1 MDLGWVDL
9 ALLALLL
16 VSLIIGVMRG
26 LVFEVLSIAGWV
38 VSYVAAQWLTP
49 QLAPRVPVGVPGSVL
64 NHVATFGIVFVATLI
79 LWGLLAWLIKRLVH
93 ASVLSA
99 ADRVM
104 GAGFG
109 LVRGLLIALVIATLV
124 AWTPLARSA
133 AWRESHGAAMLQ
145 RVISGLK
152 PLMPAV
158 LAQQLP
164 G

>member
-1 MDLGWVDL
+1 MGLGWVDL

-16 VSLIIGVMRG
+16 VSLVVGIVRG
-26 LVFEVLSIAGWV
+26 LVFEVLSIVGWV
-38 VSYVAAQWLTP
+38 VAYIVAQWLTP
-49 QLAPRVPVGVPGSVL
+49 QLAASIPIGSAGSVL
-64 NHVATFGIVFVATLI
+64 NHVSTFAIVFIATLFV
-79 LWGLLAWLIKRLVH
+79 WGLVAWLLKRLVH

-99 ADRVM
+99 ADRAL

-133 AWRESHGAAMLQ
+133 AWQESHGAAMLH
-145 RVISGLK
+145 RVLNGLK

-164 G
+164 A